1 MKKIPM
7 RKCLASGESVP
18 KKDLLRIVRTP
29 EGEVKVDTTGKL
41 NGKGAYLKKSLEA
54 LEIAKKKNL
63 LSRALEVNVD
73 EEVYKEI
80 EKVINGQL
88 SLLGLAYRANKIKF
102 GESVLENIKTCQY
115 LFIADDASDKT
126 KERYI
131 KKCDYYNIPYTTT
144 YSSEQLSESLG
155 KKMVKIVGV
164 YDRGFKK
171 LFIENK

>member
-63 LSRALEVNVD
+63 LSR
-73 EEVYKEI
+73 
-80 EKVINGQL
+80 
-88 SLLGLAYRANKIKF
+88 R
-102 GESVLENIKTCQY
+102 
-115 LFIADDASDKT
+115 
-126 KERYI
+126 
-131 KKCDYYNIPYTTT
+131 
-144 YSSEQLSESLG
+144 
-155 KKMVKIVGV
+155 
-164 YDRGFKK
+164 
-171 LFIENK
+171 

>member
-1 MKKIPM
+1 MKKIPR

-80 EKVINGQL
+80 EKVING
-88 SLLGLAYRANKIKF
+88 
-102 GESVLENIKTCQY
+102 
-115 LFIADDASDKT
+115 
-126 KERYI
+126 
-131 KKCDYYNIPYTTT
+131 
-144 YSSEQLSESLG
+144 
-155 KKMVKIVGV
+155 
-164 YDRGFKK
+164 
-171 LFIENK
+171 

>member
-1 MKKIPM
+1 M
-7 RKCLASGESVP
+7 
-18 KKDLLRIVRTP
+18 DRI
-29 EGEVKVDTTGKL
+29 
-41 NGKGAYLKKSLEA
+41 
-54 LEIAKKKNL
+54 
-63 LSRALEVNVD
+63 
-73 EEVYKEI
+73 
-80 EKVINGQL
+80 L

-164 YDRGFKK
+164 YD
-171 LFIENK
+171 LSLIHI

>member
-1 MKKIPM
+1 M

-63 LSRALEVNVD
+63 LSHALEVNVD

-80 EKVINGQL
+80 EKVING
-88 SLLGLAYRANKIKF
+88 
-102 GESVLENIKTCQY
+102 
-115 LFIADDASDKT
+115 
-126 KERYI
+126 
-131 KKCDYYNIPYTTT
+131 
-144 YSSEQLSESLG
+144 
-155 KKMVKIVGV
+155 
-164 YDRGFKK
+164 
-171 LFIENK
+171 